1 MAGKDPMKRM
11 TRVAMRLTALVI
23 CLAAGVA
30 GLAGAADFDR
40 WPHEFFRNQSRPI
53 GINWANLRPTC
64 RIARNSRRAAGN
76 ERGELFGEPLD
87 GITTRIASGDA
98 KDDLPLA

>member
-30 GLAGAADFDR
+30 GLAGAAPPDTRPAPADKLDR
-40 WPHEFFRNQSRPI
+40 
-53 GINWANLRPTC
+53 T
-64 RIARNSRRAAGN
+64 
-76 ERGELFGEPLD
+76 
-87 GITTRIASGDA
+87 SGDV
-98 KDDLPLA
+98 PT